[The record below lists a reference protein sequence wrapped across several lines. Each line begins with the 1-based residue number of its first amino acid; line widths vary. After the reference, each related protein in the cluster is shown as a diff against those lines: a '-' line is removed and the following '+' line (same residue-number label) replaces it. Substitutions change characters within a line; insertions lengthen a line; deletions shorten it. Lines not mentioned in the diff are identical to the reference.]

1 MKEFQYPKDPQKNLL
16 WRYNLLKRAKTDLS
30 FRKVVKEL
38 FFKDILFAFNAFY
51 YTLDVRKRPFQHQPF
66 CTWEYQDECL
76 VGLQES
82 INGGRDE
89 VWEKSRDMGAS
100 WMILGVFMH
109 FWLSP
114 LGGADFL
121 LGSRVED
128 YVDRKGDMRALF
140 PKLRY
145 ILYRLPIWLR
155 PKGMNPRKHDTYS
168 KLENPQTGSVVI
180 GESNNANFST
190 GGRFLGILYDEFAKW
205 EGTDEQAW
213 TAGGDATPCRIANST
228 PFGAGGQYFKL
239 VTDGRTLKRSLPW
252 TKHPEKSAQLSCV
265 WPAPNEEDKERLGE
279 MWKAQEKLTSAWYQ
293 EQEKRRTP
301 KEMAQEID
309 MNYLGS
315 GSPVFD
321 GKAWDSLQLY
331 SRIPDK
337 PKMWGV
343 IDKGKKSIFFLSKL
357 PLDIEE
363 HLVVYNEYKAGQQYT
378 IGVDV
383 VEGVEDG
390 DYAFVTV
397 YNRITHSLDAFYY
410 SRIDEVLLATIL
422 EIIADYYSPE
432 EKKSYLAPWVGIETT
447 GPGLATFNYAA
458 DRGIANLF
466 MAPRYDISK
475 GEVSYKKG
483 WRTDRVSRAILIGGI
498 KSWLIDA
505 IGELNS
511 HLLVGELMTFVHAPS
526 GKAQAKSGCHDD
538 GVMSFGIALQLD
550 EICPL
555 IKEAEEKRLLRMT
568 DDITSVRTFTKIDEP
583 TLEDRC
589 MADVLAKKLIQQE
602 NKNEYP
608 TWNQATCFDSFEM
621 EDY

>member
-1 MKEFQYPKDPQKNLL
+1 MEKEFKYPKDPQDNLI
-16 WRYNLLKRAKTDLS
+16 WRYELLKRTKRDLY
-30 FRKVVKEL
+30 FREIVKEL
-38 FFKDILFAFNAFY
+38 FFKDILFAFNAFF

-66 CTWEYQDECL
+66 CTWEYQDECI

-82 INGGRDE
+82 IKLGRDE

-100 WMILGVFMH
+100 WMILGVFMY

-114 LGGADFL
+114 QGGADFL

-155 PKGMNPRKHDTYS
+155 PKGINPRKHDTYS
-168 KLENPQTGSVVI
+168 KLENPETGSVVI

-190 GGRFLGILYDEFAKW
+190 GGRFLAILYDEFAKW
-205 EGTDEQAW
+205 ESTDEQAW

-239 VTDGRTLKRSLPW
+239 VTDGRTLKRSLSW
-252 TKHPEKSAQLSCV
+252 TKHPEKAFGLSCV
-265 WPAPNEEDKERLGE
+265 WPSLNEEDITRLGKS
-279 MWKAQEKLTSAWYQ
+279 WRPNEKLTSPWYE
-293 EQEKRRTP
+293 EQEKRRSP

-321 GKAWDSLQLY
+321 GKAWTSLQLY
-331 SRIPDK
+331 SQISDN
-337 PKMWGV
+337 PKYWG
-343 IDKGKKSIFFLSKL
+343 IINLGTKSLYYTSFR
-357 PLDIEE
+357 PLDVEG
-363 HLVVYNEYKAGQQYT
+363 HLIVYNKFKDGDQYT

-383 VEGVEDG
+383 VEGVEEG
-390 DYAFVTV
+390 DYAFITI
-397 YNRITHSLDAFYY
+397 YNRIAHSLDAIYF
-410 SRIDEVLLATIL
+410 SRIDEVSLATVIML
-422 EIIADYYSPE
+422 CADEYSPE
-432 EKKSYLAPWVGIETT
+432 IKKTHLAPWVGIETT
-447 GPGLATFNYAA
+447 GPGLSTFNFAVEL
-458 DRGIANLF
+458 GIANLF

-498 KSWLIDA
+498 KSWLMDA
-505 IGELNS
+505 VGELNS
-511 HLLVGELMTFVHAPS
+511 HRLVGEMMTFIHAPS

-555 IKEAEEKRLLRMT
+555 IKEAETKRLLRQP
-568 DDITSVRTFTKIDEP
+568 DDFTSKRTFVEIEEP
-583 TLEDRC
+583 KTIEERC
-589 MADVLAKKLIQQE
+589 FADAVAKKALV
-602 NKNEYP
+602 NDLKEYFP
-608 TWNQATCFDSFEM
+608 FNDQYFNSTELEID
-621 EDY
+621 